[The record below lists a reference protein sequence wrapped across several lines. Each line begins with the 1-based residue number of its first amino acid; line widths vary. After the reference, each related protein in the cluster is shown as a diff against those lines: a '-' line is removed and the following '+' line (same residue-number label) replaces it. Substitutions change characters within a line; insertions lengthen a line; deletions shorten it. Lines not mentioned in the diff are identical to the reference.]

1 MDMSIPAISGM
12 VANPFIALCWVAAL
26 FAAFAWLRVWRRL
39 SALSERG
46 QQPTGVWS
54 LVEPAAMFTSAAMF
68 LGVVAWIWQAFV

>member
-1 MDMSIPAISGM
+1 MIDGDLQLHGL
-12 VANPFIALCWVAAL
+12 VANPFIALCWLAVL